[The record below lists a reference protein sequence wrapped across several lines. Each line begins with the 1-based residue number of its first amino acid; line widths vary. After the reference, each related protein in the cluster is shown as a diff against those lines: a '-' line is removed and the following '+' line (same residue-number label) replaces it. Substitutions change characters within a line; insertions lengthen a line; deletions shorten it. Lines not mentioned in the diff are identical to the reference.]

1 MSEALLPDRTPC
13 IVPRWCDL
21 TAPAYPSAPKQH
33 KEDTPNTRHLRSRYG
48 HSICLL
54 YSWKPLHFAVGA
66 SPRNASDCI
75 YRNASVLLTAA
86 ALGILR
92 VQAAVVFVSIGE
104 MLPKVGTLLQCPQH
118 TGARL
123 SQNGVHGLLV
133 TVTLHMQ
140 HVLSSVDT
148 EWHHRLKQEEV
159 MLTIC
164 NKRDPEK
171 WETPADRDLSGI
183 VLWLGYRLLNV
194 ERRSMRVPQPRN
206 STIENPLLTRDSQS
220 SLANENPPL
229 TRVSQSSLANENP
242 PLTRVSQSSLANE
255 NPPLRRDSQSSLANE
270 NPPLTRVSQSSLANE
285 NPPLTRDSQSSLANE
300 NPPLTRV
307 SQSSLANENPPLT
320 RDSQSSLANENPP
333 LTRDSQSSLANENP
347 PLTRDSQSS
356 LANENPPLTRDSQSS
371 LANENPPL
379 TRVMQFSQ

>member
-1 MSEALLPDRTPC
+1 MKFLPSFALDPAASRAVVMFPCSSVGHPRALPTSPPGSAAVVQSRVCRTEGLLGQALLPDRTPC

-140 HVLSSVDT
+140 MRDCAESEQQGLSTGTVTEGQAGGRDVPPFGALLWDRLPKHAHTHVLSSVDT

-164 NKRDPEK
+164 NKS
-171 WETPADRDLSGI
+171 WESAVS
-183 VLWLGYRLLNV
+183 
-194 ERRSMRVPQPRN
+194 VP
-206 STIENPLLTRDSQS
+206 SCDSD
-220 SLANENPPL
+220 NK
-229 TRVSQSSLANENP
+229 
-242 PLTRVSQSSLANE
+242 
-255 NPPLRRDSQSSLANE
+255 DG
-270 NPPLTRVSQSSLANE
+270 
-285 NPPLTRDSQSSLANE
+285 
-300 NPPLTRV
+300 
-307 SQSSLANENPPLT
+307 
-320 RDSQSSLANENPP
+320 
-333 LTRDSQSSLANENP
+333 
-347 PLTRDSQSS
+347 
-356 LANENPPLTRDSQSS
+356 
-371 LANENPPL
+371 
-379 TRVMQFSQ
+379 